1 MILCF
6 DIGGSRIK
14 AAVAMHAGEAPVSLG
29 AQTTPLHDFTAFL
42 QVLQAFAAQALDAG
56 VLQGVA
62 ISLAGVVDPQTGRI
76 TAANIPCAD
85 GREVQAEIAAA
96 LGLPVLL
103 LNDADCFALAE
114 ARQGAA
120 RGHRNVLGVILGT
133 GVGGGLIID
142 GRLVQG
148 AGGYAGEWGHG
159 PVAPAPWDLP
169 CGCGQRGCLDA
180 VGAARGV
187 ERLHFG
193 LHQQQLP
200 STDILQRWAAGD
212 AQAKATIDLWL
223 QLMSGPLAMVVNLTG
238 VSILPVG
245 GGLSQAEGLIEALD
259 AKLRSQIL
267 RRTTEPLLVRALCQ
281 PEPGLVGAAEAGWDA
296 FA

>member
-14 AAVAMHAGEAPVSLG
+14 AALAKRAGEAPAFLG
-29 AQTTPLHDFTAFL
+29 AEPTPIHDFAAFL
-42 QVLQAFAAQALDAG
+42 QVLQDFAERAAENVTLK
-56 VLQGVA
+56 GVA

-85 GREVQAEIAAA
+85 GREVQAEIAAV
-96 LGLPVLL
+96 LDVPVLL

-159 PVAPAPWDLP
+159 PVAPPPWDLP
-169 CGCGQRGCLDA
+169 CGCGQKGCLDA

-193 LHQQQLP
+193 LHQQQAA
-200 STDILQRWAAGD
+200 SIDILKRWAAGD
-212 AQAKATIDLWL
+212 TQAKATIDLWL

-245 GGLSQAEGLIEALD
+245 GGLAQAEGLIEALD

-267 RRTTEPLLVRALCQ
+267 RRTSEPLLVRAICQ